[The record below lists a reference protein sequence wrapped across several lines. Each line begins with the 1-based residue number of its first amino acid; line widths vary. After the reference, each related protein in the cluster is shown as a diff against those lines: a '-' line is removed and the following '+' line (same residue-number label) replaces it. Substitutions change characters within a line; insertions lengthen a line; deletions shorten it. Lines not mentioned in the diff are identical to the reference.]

1 MGRVVCL
8 AESESWRSEH
18 LVESSNSNDSQKE
31 VEEQREGTIS
41 KKGKEP
47 LRGPFVPTLEE
58 IHEAFDHIKAIRYN
72 QPLHLGGLFYLSP
85 CQSLS

>member
-18 LVESSNSNDSQKE
+18 HVELVEEDKEEQKE
-31 VEEQREGTIS
+31 GQMS

-47 LRGPFVPTLEE
+47 LRGPFVPTMEE

-72 QPLHLGGLFYLSP
+72 QPLHLGGTTIL
-85 CQSLS
+85 